1 MLKICPY
8 QPGGFGTSIA
18 TALEG
23 KIPLLRSPDGKLD
36 WVFLKAQAPATFI
49 EGSGKVMNTVP
60 PTDFSYFEMINDL
73 VQQEPAEAMDP
84 EIIRRRSNSSS
95 LGDSM
100 TVFKL
105 LRTESRP

>member
-1 MLKICPY
+1 
-8 QPGGFGTSIA
+8 
-18 TALEG
+18 
-23 KIPLLRSPDGKLD
+23 
-36 WVFLKAQAPATFI
+36 
-49 EGSGKVMNTVP
+49 MNTVP